1 MLPWLRRD
9 KRTRAS
15 KDPAE
20 AVREPL
26 LLRVEGFDVA
36 IRSAVEAVRSAHEA
50 EFAALRAEIAAVRA
64 ECDARAEEVSHLK
77 TRVNSVQGLVNRK
90 LGGGE
95 PEAKP
100 PAVPAAHFLGG
111 PPQMLG
117 GS

>member
-15 KDPAE
+15 SDPAQ
-20 AVREPL
+20 AAREPL

-36 IRSAVEAVRSAHEA
+36 IRSAVDAVRSAHEA

-95 PEAKP
+95 PAP
-100 PAVPAAHFLGG
+100 AAPAAPAVTFLGG
-111 PPQMLG
+111 PPPMLG